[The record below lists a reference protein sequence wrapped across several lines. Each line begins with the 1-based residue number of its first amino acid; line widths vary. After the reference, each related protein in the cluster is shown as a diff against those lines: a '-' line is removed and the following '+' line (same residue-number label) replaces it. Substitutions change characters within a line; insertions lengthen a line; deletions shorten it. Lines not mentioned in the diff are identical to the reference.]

1 MRKSATGLQ
10 EWFGDGLAGKAIA
23 DLRLDSRQV
32 CANDI
37 FFALSGDKDINMHI
51 EQALKNGASAVV
63 IDRERS
69 GTVSA
74 PNRFLVLDNLSG
86 KLGAIAD
93 SFYGKPSQACK
104 VVGVTGTNGKTSCS
118 HWLAQAW
125 QQMSGN
131 AGIIGTLGCG
141 LIAEKDRQETG
152 LTTPDVFSNHRLL
165 AEMLK
170 KNVQMVAMEV
180 SSHALEQG
188 RVDGIRFD
196 TAIFTNLSQDHLDY
210 HGDMQSYAAAKRRLF
225 ERELPGCAV
234 INLDDEYGKKLTSL
248 LRERG
253 TKVLTYALE
262 DKTADLG
269 VERCEVTGQG
279 IDASI
284 RTPWG
289 RGALQSRY
297 PGGYNLLNVLAV
309 VATLCSHGMSLQTV
323 LGVVAQLQ
331 AVPGRT
337 QIVSADNDDI
347 LVVVDYAHTPDALHK
362 VLFALKEQTRQR
374 LWCVFGCGGNRDRGK
389 RPQMAAVAAA
399 GSDAVI
405 VTSDNP
411 RDEVPA
417 NIITDIVAG
426 FSGGNFEVIE
436 DRAAAIAYAIS
447 NAGAGDVVLLAGKGH
462 ENYQE
467 VLGKRVPFSDIEQA
481 HSALSMRRSALV
493 GGAA

>member
-1 MRKSATGLQ
+1 MMKSVAGLQ
-10 EWFGDGLAGKAIA
+10 EWFGDGLAGKVIA

-37 FFALSGDKDINMHI
+37 FFALSSDKEVSAHI
-51 EQALKNGASAVV
+51 EQALRNGAVAVV
-63 IDRERS
+63 VDHEHS
-69 GTVSA
+69 GAVSPA
-74 PNRFLVLDNLSG
+74 NHILVLDNLSR
-86 KLGAIAD
+86 KLGDIAD
-93 SFYGKPSQACK
+93 SFYGKPSKACK

-125 QQMSGN
+125 QKLSGN

-141 LIAEKDRQETG
+141 LIADENRQDTG

-165 AEMLK
+165 AEMLG

-196 TAIFTNLSQDHLDY
+196 SAIFTNLSQDHLDY
-210 HGDMQSYAAAKRRLF
+210 HGDMQSYAAAKQKLF
-225 ERELPGCAV
+225 ERELLKHAV
-234 INLDDEYGKKLTSL
+234 INLDDEYGKKLTRL

-253 TKVLTYALE
+253 TNVLTYALE
-262 DKTADLG
+262 DKAADLG

-309 VATLCSHGMSLQTV
+309 VATLCAHGMSLQTV

-337 QIVSADNDDI
+337 QIVSADSDDI

-362 VLFALKEQTRQR
+362 VLSALKEQAGQR
-374 LWCVFGCGGNRDRGK
+374 LWCVFGCGGKRDRGK

-399 GSDAVI
+399 GSDVVV

-417 NIITDIVAG
+417 DIIADIVAG
-426 FSGGNFEVIE
+426 FSGGNFQVIE
-436 DRAAAIAYAIS
+436 ERGAAIAYAIS
-447 NAGAGDVVLLAGKGH
+447 NASAGDVVLLAGKGH

-467 VLGKRVPFSDIEQA
+467 VMGKRLPFSDIEHA
-481 HSALSMRRSALV
+481 HSALFLRRSALA
-493 GGAA
+493 GGVA